1 MRYLFKFT
9 KDNIYMFVLSYFIV
23 LTKNLF
29 ALEDC
34 LSLLQTKNFYL
45 KTFEDNFL
53 INFDLN

>member
-1 MRYLFKFT
+1 
-9 KDNIYMFVLSYFIV
+9 MFVLSYFIV